1 MVLGFKVLEEFRY
14 WGFCAFSVSVR
25 NPNWEY
31 WAGSKS
37 QRGIWIRGIILLC
50 VRNLGQL
57 SVCLASSCLT
67 CSEMGKAMGK

>member
-14 WGFCAFSVSVR
+14 WGFCAFSGSVR

-37 QRGIWIRGIILLC
+37 QKK
-50 VRNLGQL
+50 NLD
-57 SVCLASSCLT
+57 
-67 CSEMGKAMGK
+67 